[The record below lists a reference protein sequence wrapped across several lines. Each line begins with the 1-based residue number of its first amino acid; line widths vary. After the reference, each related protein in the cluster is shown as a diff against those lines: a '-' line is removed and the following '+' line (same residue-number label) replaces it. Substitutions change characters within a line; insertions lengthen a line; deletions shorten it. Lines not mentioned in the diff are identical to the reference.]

1 MKPLSH
7 HNYIIDPTPEQMVT
21 IRLSRSRL
29 LDLMRRGQLVASD
42 FHCLNNCAKCVVR
55 ELVMECAAIDLAT
68 HEPPEQN

>member
-7 HNYIIDPTPEQMVT
+7 HNYIIDPNPEQMVT

-29 LDLMRRGQLVASD
+29 LDLMRHGQVVASD
-42 FHCLNNCAKCVVR
+42 FQCINNCAKCVVR

-68 HEPPEQN
+68 NVPPEQD